1 MPGTHGQQGRD
12 AFAPRSD
19 QGEAWPA
26 ATCRDQ
32 ADEGGRGCGGAA
44 QRRHQGTLHQ
54 DFPGLVLVL
63 VVPTSRPP
71 PHPPPQAG
79 EGKSKYPRPFAG
91 EDRVGA
97 FDVSLPVLLAFSAAL
112 CVLILLPLSWL
123 GYYSI
128 HDRAGGLTAANFVA
142 LATDPTFL
150 DPLVTTVILAVSS
163 AVICCAVAAPM
174 GWLVARTD
182 MPLRGT
188 VRALVTASFVTPPFL
203 GAIAWELLAA
213 PNSGLLNKV
222 YRAVTGAPQDEHL
235 FNIYSLE
242 GLIFVISCYTFP
254 YVFVL
259 LANALDR
266 IPGDLEDASAILG
279 ARTWTTARRITI
291 PLALPAL
298 LAGAI
303 IAFLQAMTLFGS
315 PAILAI
321 PAGFHTMT
329 TKIWSLFN
337 YPPKPELA
345 AAASVPLLV
354 LTVALLR
361 AENLILGRRGYSVV
375 GGKQG
380 NPRLV
385 RLGALKWAALAF
397 VFLVL
402 MCPVFLPYG
411 ALLNAT
417 FSRVATSFVTFDNFT
432 LHNIHFVFFELSAT
446 QLAVKNTFLLGVA
459 SATIGTIMAVVI
471 AYLTTRRAVRG
482 YRALGF
488 LATAPVA
495 IPGIVLG
502 VGLFLS
508 YARPPL
514 VLYGTLWILLL
525 AFVTIALPAAYQQ
538 LQSAFRSVHTD
549 LEDASRILGS
559 TRLRTL
565 RDITAPLLRT
575 SVIATWCFIFVGVIR
590 ELSAAIMLFTSET
603 KVISVLIFDL
613 NESGDLGAISVLGL
627 IMLAITFAV
636 VIAVNRIPGFGDAR
650 LRNA

>member
-1 MPGTHGQQGRD
+1 
-12 AFAPRSD
+12 
-19 QGEAWPA
+19 
-26 ATCRDQ
+26 
-32 ADEGGRGCGGAA
+32 
-44 QRRHQGTLHQ
+44 
-54 DFPGLVLVL
+54 
-63 VVPTSRPP
+63 
-71 PHPPPQAG
+71 
-79 EGKSKYPRPFAG
+79 
-91 EDRVGA
+91 
-97 FDVSLPVLLAFSAAL
+97 
-112 CVLILLPLSWL
+112 
-123 GYYSI
+123 
-128 HDRAGGLTAANFVA
+128 
-142 LATDPTFL
+142 
-150 DPLVTTVILAVSS
+150 
-163 AVICCAVAAPM
+163 
-174 GWLVARTD
+174 
-182 MPLRGT
+182 MPLRRT

-213 PNSGLLNKV
+213 PNSGLLNKI
-222 YRAVTGAPQDEHL
+222 YRAASGAPQDEHL
-235 FNIYSLE
+235 FNIYSLS

-266 IPGDLEDASAILG
+266 IPGDLEDASSILG
-279 ARTWTTARRITI
+279 GRTWTTARRVTI

-298 LAGAI
+298 LAGALV
-303 IAFLQAMTLFGS
+303 AFLQAMTLFGS

-345 AAASVPLLV
+345 AAASLPLLV
-354 LTVALLR
+354 LTVLLLR
-361 AENLILGRRGYSVV
+361 AEHLILGRRGYSVV

-380 NPRLV
+380 DPRLV
-385 RLGALKWAALAF
+385 MLGAMKWAALAF
-397 VFLVL
+397 VLVVL
-402 MCPVFLPYG
+402 LCPVFLPYG
-411 ALLNAT
+411 ALVNAM
-417 FSRVATSFVTFDNFT
+417 FSRVATSFIWFDNFT

-446 QLAVKNTFLLGVA
+446 KLAVKNTFLLGIA
-459 SATIGTIMAVVI
+459 SATIGTLMALVI
-471 AYLTTRRAVRG
+471 AYLTTRRAISG
-482 YRALGF
+482 YRTLGF

-508 YARPPL
+508 YARPPF
-514 VLYGTLWILLL
+514 VLYGTLWILLI